1 MLTKHLMLAY
11 ILSNL
16 LICSTVAF
24 QLPDLSLDTS
34 VSVDNH
40 QEVVDSLVNSTVS
53 SFEFN
58 LNLST
63 VTLGIS
69 CFMLVLLVVVTRRQS
84 ILIANIGRKVFQQ
97 EVLLRKLLKQNA
109 QQPVKKTNTKHTG
122 FSNKNSESP
131 AICQ

>member
-11 ILSNL
+11 ILSTL
-16 LICSTVAF
+16 LVCSTVAF

-109 QQPVKKTNTKHTG
+109 
-122 FSNKNSESP
+122 
-131 AICQ
+131 

>member
-1 MLTKHLMLAY
+1 MLAY
-11 ILSNL
+11 ILPTL

-109 QQPVKKTNTKHTG
+109 
-122 FSNKNSESP
+122 
-131 AICQ
+131 

>member
-1 MLTKHLMLAY
+1 MLAY
-11 ILSNL
+11 ILSTL
-16 LICSTVAF
+16 LISSTVAF
-24 QLPDLSLDTS
+24 QLPDLTLDTS

-53 SFEFN
+53 TFEFN

-69 CFMLVLLVVVTRRQS
+69 CFVLVLLVIVTRRQN

-97 EVLLRKLLKQNA
+97 EIQLRKLLKHNA
-109 QQPVKKTNTKHTG
+109 QQSVKKSPDTEYSG
-122 FSNKNSESP
+122 FSNKNFESP
-131 AICQ
+131 AVCQ

>member
-1 MLTKHLMLAY
+1 MLVYL
-11 ILSNL
+11 LSTL

-24 QLPDLSLDTS
+24 QLPDLSVDTS
-34 VSVDNH
+34 VGIDNH
-40 QEVVDSLVNSTVS
+40 QEVHDGFVNSTVS

-69 CFMLVLLVVVTRRQS
+69 CFMLVPLVVVTRRQS
-84 ILIANIGRKVFQQ
+84 ILIANIGRKAFQQ

-109 QQPVKKTNTKHTG
+109 
-122 FSNKNSESP
+122 
-131 AICQ
+131 

>member
-1 MLTKHLMLAY
+1 MLVYL
-11 ILSNL
+11 LSTL

-34 VSVDNH
+34 VGIDNH
-40 QEVVDSLVNSTVS
+40 QEVHDSLVNSTVS

-109 QQPVKKTNTKHTG
+109 QQPVKKTPDTEYSG
-122 FSNKNSESP
+122 FSNKNFESP
-131 AICQ
+131 AVSQ

>member
-11 ILSNL
+11 ILSTL

-84 ILIANIGRKVFQQ
+84 ILIANLSRKVFQQ
-97 EVLLRKLLKQNA
+97 EILLRKLLKQNA
-109 QQPVKKTNTKHTG
+109 
-122 FSNKNSESP
+122 
-131 AICQ
+131 